1 VPVVVELFTS
11 EGCSSCPP
19 ADSVLARLDRDG
31 VIVLGEHVDYWDGL
45 GWKDRF
51 SSPLFSSRQQ
61 DYGTA
66 MHSGTVY
73 TPQAVINGEKEV
85 LGSDARAI
93 SAAIVAAAGHPRA
106 QVDFRMTTT
115 DTIAIQIG
123 KLPVGSHNADV
134 LLAITESGL
143 ESNVSAGENNGH
155 KLRHAAVVRS
165 LSRLAVIDPSKPGEY
180 SAEARINLRPEWNRE
195 NLKLVLL
202 VQDKQTRH
210 ILGAAALKP

>member
-1 VPVVVELFTS
+1 VELFTS

-19 ADSVLARLDRDG
+19 ADNVLARFEREG

-61 DYGTA
+61 DYGAA
-66 MHSGTVY
+66 MLSGNIY
-73 TPQAVINGEKEV
+73 TPQVVINGAKEV
-85 LGSDARAI
+85 LGSDSRAI
-93 SAAIVAAAGHPRA
+93 SAAIAEASRNPRA
-106 QVDFRMTTT
+106 QVDFRLTNK
-115 DTIAIQIG
+115 DTIVIQIG
-123 KLPVGSHNADV
+123 KLPPGSHHSDV
-134 LLAITESGL
+134 LLAITESSL
-143 ESNVSAGENNGH
+143 ESNVSAGENNGS

-165 LSRLAVIDPSKPGEY
+165 MSRLAVINPATPGEY
-180 SAEARINLRPEWNRE
+180 SAEARLNLRSEWNRE